1 MIVTEHLEKRYKNGT
16 HALKDV
22 TTTMDKRVTAVIG
35 KNGAGKTTLIRIL
48 STQLEPTSGR
58 AEINGYDVMK
68 DARIIRK
75 NIVSIPQEAAP
86 IGILTPFEQVKL
98 YLTGRGMSFKD
109 AEQNANYSLDQLE
122 LRDFK
127 HKPSDTLS
135 GGMKRKVFVAMALSA
150 NVDTIFLDEPTTGLD
165 PLSRLEVWSA
175 IGQLEGNII
184 LTTHYMDE
192 AHELSQE
199 VVMVENG
206 TILEKGEIRTLLAKF
221 KGLVRAETTSPQVE
235 ALKIGRLYI
244 KYIKESD
251 AEKYLSQGFNIKRI
265 TLDDLFISRGV
276 SLES

>member
-1 MIVTEHLEKRYKNGT
+1 MIITEHLEKKYKNGT

-22 TTTMDKRVTAVIG
+22 SLKMEKRITAVIG

-48 STQLEPTSGR
+48 STQLEPTSGK

-68 DARIIRK
+68 DARKVRK

-98 YLTGRGMSFKD
+98 YLTGRGMSFKE
-109 AEQNANYSLDQLE
+109 AEQNANYSLDLLE
-122 LRDFK
+122 LREFK

-150 NVDTIFLDEPTTGLD
+150 NVDTVFLDEPTTGLD

-175 IGQLEGNII
+175 IGQLEGNVI

-192 AHELSQE
+192 AQELSQE

-206 TILEKGEIRTLLAKF
+206 KVLEQGNIPSLLARF
-221 KGLVRAETTSPQVE
+221 KGQVRAETVTPQDG

-244 KYIKESD
+244 KYIKETE
-251 AEKYLSQGFNIKRI
+251 AEHYLSQGFNIKRV